1 MAMVLVATVVALVL
15 ALAVVVDAA
24 WCYRRDEAA
33 DTREVVI
40 AGLLELAV
48 LAYVA
53 VRVVDL
59 AGGHRTSSLAL
70 AISYLIGLVLIMPAA
85 VLVGLFERSRWGPVI
100 IAVGAVV
107 VAVLFARVDQLW
119 TPGG

>member
-1 MAMVLVATVVALVL
+1 MVVVATVVALVL
-15 ALAVVVDAA
+15 ALAVVLDAA
-24 WCYRRDEAA
+24 WCYRRDAAA

-40 AGLLELAV
+40 AGALELAV
-48 LAYVA
+48 LFYVG

-70 AISYLIGLVLIMPAA
+70 AISYLIGVALVMPAA

-100 IAVGAVV
+100 MAVGALV